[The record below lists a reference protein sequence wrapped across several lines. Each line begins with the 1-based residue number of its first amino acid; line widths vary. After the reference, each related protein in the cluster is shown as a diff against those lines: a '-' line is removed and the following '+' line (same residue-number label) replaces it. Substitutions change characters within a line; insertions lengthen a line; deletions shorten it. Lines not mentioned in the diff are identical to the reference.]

1 MFAMRRTGVAL
12 VGLCAVLAGGAAS
25 FGQVGPGGGG
35 GGGGG
40 FGGGGM
46 PNFDP
51 TAIREMLMQRFQQQL
66 EATDDEWKVIEPKFL
81 KVMQLQLDAGEGTFG
96 MLRGL
101 GRGPGGPGGAQMN
114 QMIQMFFGETE
125 PSKVSRLEDELQQA
139 IDNNMAPEKLKE
151 KLENLRAA
159 KAEAQVALAK
169 AQAELVSYL
178 SLRQEAML
186 VEMGIL
192 E

>member
-1 MFAMRRTGVAL
+1 
-12 VGLCAVLAGGAAS
+12 
-25 FGQVGPGGGG
+25 
-35 GGGGG
+35 
-40 FGGGGM
+40 M

-66 EATDDEWKVIEPKFL
+66 GATDEEWKVIEPQFL
-81 KVMQLQLDAGEGTFG
+81 KVMQLQLDAGEGMFG
-96 MLRGL
+96 ALRGL

-125 PSKVSRLEDELQQA
+125 PSKVTRMEDELQQA
-139 IDNNMAPEKLKE
+139 IDNNMAPEKIKE
-151 KLENLRAA
+151 KLDNLRAA
-159 KAEAQVALAK
+159 KAEAKAELAK

-178 SLRQEAML
+178 SLRQEATL